1 MGIKSDFRVAFNVDD
16 SFRQAIADTLEA
28 SKNNMQHYIE
38 LAVSEPEY
46 EMEVD
51 LLKTD
56 FNNLEKCVGLY
67 DFNDMFDIMWN
78 TIVSLFSEDEIGTLI
93 KAQPL
98 MLKLGEMNGDLF
110 EDKFFTYFEQIAK
123 SVSPQDPKHL
133 H

>member
-16 SFRQAIADTLEA
+16 NFREAINDTLEA
-28 SKNNMQHYIE
+28 SKNNMQHYME
-38 LAVSEPEY
+38 LATSEAEY
-46 EMEVD
+46 SMEVD
-51 LLKTD
+51 LLQTD

-78 TIVSLFSEDEIGTLI
+78 KVVSLFSEEEVSTLI

-98 MLKLGEMNGDLF
+98 QVKLGAMSGSLF
-110 EDKFFTYFEQIAK
+110 EEEFFIYFKEISE
-123 SVSPQDPKHL
+123 SVSPTKEEL